1 MTATKSATV
10 DATPTIPLSA
20 QSDVLALLNIT
31 ADHGVVQV
39 LATVD
44 GVTVTT
50 QRYGLKLPVLIA
62 QALGLDPSKIKRFT
76 IDPHHVTV
84 TRVNAAGIEEDTV
97 YKFASEE
104 VLNG

>member
-20 QSDVLALLNIT
+20 QSLVLGLLNLGGG
-31 ADHGVVQV
+31 HEVVQV
-39 LATVD
+39 VATVN

-50 QRYGLKLPVLIA
+50 QQYGLRLPVLIA
-62 QALGLDPSKIKRFT
+62 EALGLDPSKIRSFK
-76 IDPHHVTV
+76 IDPCHVTV